1 MGWGGV
7 GGIEVICRRLADALV
22 WSVGEVEL
30 DRGLQISMET
40 RLGGGRA
47 KAERVLCFKS
57 ELE

>member
-1 MGWGGV
+1 MCGV